1 MESVDHFKTSARAYC
16 LVVYNDQQDDSAHI
30 EALADVA
37 WTKVFDFDPNSRESC
52 TFSRCEVPLRNQRSL
67 YITTCR
73 DNAKSLHDKATEW
86 FFPIDDLNVGE
97 REWKKS
103 VGEIIN
109 SHIEKL
115 ADFCC
120 RRRPLT
126 VVVMWYGSY
135 KCLPHLNRLLDKMD
149 ERITD
154 GVKFVFCLREKP
166 NDETTLQKF
175 NEMCSEL
182 EVSDA
187 DIHIVPLATMCQQLQ
202 HQASNKIPSRTRYML
217 PALTERVL
225 TKVEI
230 EQKDVAW
237 LAEEL
242 DVLYLEQDHSV
253 SFQGNRNDLGREFY
267 HGGTISWFE
276 LQLGTYA
283 VDRDIQFALE
293 ASIKTV
299 LNRRKSA
306 IKTLYHAPGA
316 GGTTLARRVLWDIH
330 LEKICPCAFVTS
342 LAHDND
348 AIHKRIKWLH
358 NKTSLPVFVVE
369 DSRISKTESRLIRE
383 TFETCRQFTPLV
395 ILDVQRYSSKIDKD
409 KEGDRFWLKGEVS
422 IPEAIRLTEV
432 FSRNCPEKKDDF
444 EKLVDDAKAHK
455 NPRVFEFG
463 LTAFEYEFRGV
474 QSYVSG
480 YLKLDGHFNLLKDL
494 SDWRLAVG
502 FLSLTYYYGQAA
514 IPGQFFAN
522 ILGIRK
528 KDTVD
533 FGSLP
538 FEAKKFINKEDGNY
552 WRISIHALAKEILE
566 QILCPVPHSRESNVR
581 LSSSATKCLKE
592 FTAMFIIEAGS
603 GKERLCQDLIN
614 VVIATFFSRD
624 NNEILMI
631 GRTKRHLSS
640 LILDIP
646 SQRPLY
652 TERYAIFQLLVEY
665 FPRNPHCLAHLARFC
680 ALVRE
685 EYPVAKKYIEKAIQI
700 REEERQQYH
709 HYMAASFEEGI
720 EEDSQGADTPLS
732 RIYNM
737 KGCIYQAE
745 MSSNIGR
752 LGSVATCEEHIDVN
766 EVITE
771 AVALAK
777 TASTAF
783 AKCREYYKKGH
794 EDSFGYV
801 PDIKLRLKLIEFIKK
816 NFGDYETY
824 VGSESADEYIKDLLW
839 EVDSLI
845 RECYEKVFT
854 LPQEFHTSVDWYC
867 LLCKDAALAIQNWT
881 DVSSIRGRRGKLA
894 AYRML
899 NQSRSAV
906 KNIWYW
912 DNMRKSDIE
921 DIITLYEQNFQE
933 VFEKGL
939 DYNLDNDMKDWL
951 LAIRHELIE
960 RPYTIEEVLLRVRQ
974 WYDRRK
980 SPYSVYYLYVLTAVL
995 AIGTKGQT
1003 GSRGSFA
1010 EMKRLQPLLKRASLS
1025 IGRPKLCREYVTS
1038 SSCGIKRL
1046 GHNQEHRNWDPDS
1059 RNWKFKGEL
1068 DSFTGTIRECHSNA
1082 KGTIEM
1088 DMGRVADFD
1097 CIKVFFV
1104 PAASGFWDRR
1114 YVNTRVQ
1121 FLLGFSFE
1129 SGPEAFNVTELKRFK
1144 CTTCGKTNERATDDA
1159 VPFVYCSC
1167 GFPINVRRQVDDY
1180 AHAYSY

>member
-1 MESVDHFKTSARAYC
+1 MRHLDKEPTRSILLTNLPRVAGSCQVSQLNAEICAALTEATLGKVINLRYSRPKGKIFVCGTRVKLFRTPDPVLVQNTEKRQHGREMYFTKAEQQNARQETTESSLCDDPPETDSYMYLPFHKHPYRPPHISEDICSRMVVPKSKRSHRKSLFSSKMTSKCHSWKDSSAKAAHRKKTSAMQRGHTKAAATTKTVRT
-16 LVVYNDQQDDSAHI
+16 LPKRFTVYTLGLSTLIPVQVKSNDTIAVLKAAIQQKEGIKIPVKATLWCKGYKVTEKELQKLAKNLGAEWESLAIYLDMKK
-30 EALADVA
+30 ADVDKFKA
-37 WTKVFDFDPNSRESC
+37 DNPYQTEQQIFSMLVRWKETQGTRATKEQ
-52 TFSRCEVPLRNQRSL
+52 L
-67 YITTCR
+67 
-73 DNAKSLHDKATEW
+73 K
-86 FFPIDDLNVGE
+86 
-97 REWKKS
+97 
-103 VGEIIN
+103 
-109 SHIEKL
+109 EKL
-115 ADFCC
+115 REA
-120 RRRPLT
+120 
-126 VVVMWYGSY
+126 
-135 KCLPHLNRLLDKMD
+135 
-149 ERITD
+149 
-154 GVKFVFCLREKP
+154 GVEEEKF
-166 NDETTLQKF
+166 
-175 NEMCSEL
+175 
-182 EVSDA
+182 
-187 DIHIVPLATMCQQLQ
+187 
-202 HQASNKIPSRTRYML
+202 
-217 PALTERVL
+217 ERVL

-974 WYDRRK
+974 WYDR
-980 SPYSVYYLYVLTAVL
+980 L
-995 AIGTKGQT
+995 I
-1003 GSRGSFA
+1003 
-1010 EMKRLQPLLKRASLS
+1010 
-1025 IGRPKLCREYVTS
+1025 KL
-1038 SSCGIKRL
+1038 
-1046 GHNQEHRNWDPDS
+1046 
-1059 RNWKFKGEL
+1059 GEL
-1068 DSFTGTIRECHSNA
+1068 SECA
-1082 KGTIEM
+1082 
-1088 DMGRVADFD
+1088 
-1097 CIKVFFV
+1097 FV
-1104 PAASGFWDRR
+1104 I
-1114 YVNTRVQ
+1114 
-1121 FLLGFSFE
+1121 LHE
-1129 SGPEAFNVTELKRFK
+1129 
-1144 CTTCGKTNERATDDA
+1144 
-1159 VPFVYCSC
+1159 
-1167 GFPINVRRQVDDY
+1167 
-1180 AHAYSY
+1180 